1 MKTLNKVIAWLCMV
15 VFTACTPQGLML
27 TNNLAVTMHSAAY
40 RSIDGVVCFAPVADS
55 IEVYL
60 SIDTERL
67 PITINAEGQAF
78 RSLTV
83 RLQLFEAFASRIL
96 TDSATLLT
104 GPITAGQAGPF
115 ILKGRMRAPSGK
127 SYQLAI
133 RPAGIATTHWALYSF
148 DRRSPQNGVH
158 FLLTDSSNQPYFAS
172 VVNAGQDLF
181 IRPAAFFDH
190 QYIIV
195 RRAVATALPLPVFAA
210 APPEAVRPVFGYY
223 GRLRIEGEESVP
235 VVFKNPG
242 LFALQFDTLRSGALM
257 VQVSSSAAE
266 MEMLKQALRYI
277 CTDDEWRWLEEGD
290 RSAWD
295 FWESIGGSTQRAIQ
309 LARRYNDRVR
319 HAVQHFAGVSPG
331 WATDRGMVYIVLG
344 PPDEIFRNDLFETWN
359 YRRQGTF
366 EPVSFNFRRIAAW
379 PEGWDYVA
387 DRNPL
392 YRQIWYDAVE
402 RCRQ

>member
-172 VVNAGQDLF
+172 VVNAGQDLY
-181 IRPAAFFDH
+181 IRPAAFLD
-190 QYIIV
+190 QQNIIL
-195 RRAVATALPLPVFAA
+195 RRAVAKTLAFPVFAA
-210 APPEAVRPVFGYY
+210 APPEAVRTVLGYY
-223 GRLRIEGEESVP
+223 CR
-235 VVFKNPG
+235 
-242 LFALQFDTLRSGALM
+242 
-257 VQVSSSAAE
+257 
-266 MEMLKQALRYI
+266 
-277 CTDDEWRWLEEGD
+277 
-290 RSAWD
+290 
-295 FWESIGGSTQRAIQ
+295 
-309 LARRYNDRVR
+309 
-319 HAVQHFAGVSPG
+319 
-331 WATDRGMVYIVLG
+331 
-344 PPDEIFRNDLFETWN
+344 
-359 YRRQGTF
+359 
-366 EPVSFNFRRIAAW
+366 RRI
-379 PEGWDYVA
+379 
-387 DRNPL
+387 
-392 YRQIWYDAVE
+392 
-402 RCRQ
+402 